1 MRHPFAV
8 RLIALG
14 LVLSCAHSQA
24 HAGCSLALTY
34 DIVSAERVVDSLR
47 PDKAGQ
53 ARVFAYDGTVYTAG
67 EAQWMKAQLRE
78 VLSAC
83 AQNDDQRAAPH
94 LQSVLGLLKARHSQL

>member
-1 MRHPFAV
+1 MRHSPAV

-14 LVLSCAHSQA
+14 LVLFCAHREA
-24 HAGCSLALTY
+24 YAGCGLALTY

-67 EAQWMKAQLRE
+67 EAQWMKAQLRQ
-78 VLSAC
+78 VLAAC
-83 AQNDDQRAAPH
+83 AQNDEQRAAPY
-94 LQSVLGLLKARHSQL
+94 LQRVLELLKARHSQL

>member
-1 MRHPFAV
+1 MRYPSAV
-8 RLIALG
+8 RAVGLG
-14 LVLSCAHSQA
+14 ILLFCAHGQA
-24 HAGCSLALTY
+24 CAGCSLTLTY

-78 VLSAC
+78 VLAAC
-83 AQNDDQRAAPH
+83 AQNDDHRAAPH
-94 LQSVLGLLKARHSQL
+94 LQGVLGLLKARHSQL